1 MEWGELSRPIQPQ
14 TIDRE
19 LTEPLKKKKK
29 EEEEEEGDTS
39 SPSFSLWY
47 QLECTVG
54 NPNKALYL
62 QIQVWAHM
70 YR

>member
-1 MEWGELSRPIQPQ
+1 MEWGELSKAIQLQ

-19 LTEPLKKKKK
+19 LTESLKK
-29 EEEEEEGDTS
+29 GDTS
-39 SPSFSLWY
+39 TPSFSLWY

-62 QIQVWAHM
+62 QIQVYAHM

>member
-1 MEWGELSRPIQPQ
+1 MEWGELSKAIQLQ

-19 LTEPLKKKKK
+19 LTESLKKRRH
-29 EEEEEEGDTS
+29 TS
-39 SPSFSLWY
+39 TPSFSLWY
-47 QLECTVG
+47 QIECTVD

-62 QIQVWAHM
+62 QIQVYAHM

>member
-1 MEWGELSRPIQPQ
+1 MEWRELSRAIQLQ

-19 LTEPLKKKKK
+19 LTQSLKKKK
-29 EEEEEEGDTS
+29 GQTS

-62 QIQVWAHM
+62 QIQVYAHM

>member
-1 MEWGELSRPIQPQ
+1 MEWGEPSKAIQLQ

-19 LTEPLKKKKK
+19 LTESLEKKKKK
-29 EEEEEEGDTS
+29 KRKDAST
-39 SPSFSLWY
+39 PSFSLWY
-47 QLECTVG
+47 QLQCTMG

-62 QIQVWAHM
+62 QIQVYAHM